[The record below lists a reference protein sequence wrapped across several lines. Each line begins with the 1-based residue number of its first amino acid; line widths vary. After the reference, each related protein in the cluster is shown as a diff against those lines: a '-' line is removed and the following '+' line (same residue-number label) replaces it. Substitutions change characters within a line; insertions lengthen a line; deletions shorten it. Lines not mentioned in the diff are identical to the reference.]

1 MGDLCWMDNSIKNSD
16 KLLGVLVFALIFSV
30 MNGTM
35 FNVAL
40 PIIGEEFNLIPSQVS
55 WVMTSYMV
63 IYAIGSVVY
72 GKLADKYQLKD
83 LLTFGLLLFSI
94 GSIIGMLAA
103 DYWMVVLGRILQAAG
118 AAVLPATAMIIPI
131 RYFPP
136 EKRGRALGTSAV
148 GLALGSALGPVVAG
162 LISSL
167 GSWRMLFL
175 FSLISLI
182 TLPFFRKYL
191 VDDKREASNID
202 ILGGSLLAATVALF
216 LLAITQ
222 SYWLLFVAGAIVL
235 ALFIIRIK
243 AAPNPFIEP
252 GLFSNKSFSIG
263 LFIAF
268 MTTSMNFG
276 ITFMTPQYL
285 ATLNNLSPGSIG
297 FVLFPAAIIAA
308 MLGRKGGKL
317 ADERGNNFLFT
328 VASFM
333 MFLCF
338 ALLSSFVG
346 VSPYVIA
353 VILIAGNVGQTF
365 MQVAMSNTI
374 SRTLAKEQV
383 GVGMGLFSMLNFISG
398 AISMSVIGKMLDTR
412 QTALHLNPFV
422 TNENA
427 YVYSNIFVV
436 MCLGIISIFSLYHVQ
451 FATTNKSILANNIK
465 REEG

>member
-1 MGDLCWMDNSIKNSD
+1 MNDSAVKNAD
-16 KLLGVLVFALIFSV
+16 KLLRVLVFALIFSV

-40 PIIGEEFNLIPSQVS
+40 PIIGKEFNLIPSQVS

-63 IYAIGSVVY
+63 LYAIGSVVY
-72 GKLADKYQLKD
+72 GKLADRYRLKD
-83 LLTFGLLLFSI
+83 LLTYGLILFAV
-94 GSIIGMLAA
+94 GSIIGMLAS
-103 DYWMVVLGRILQAAG
+103 DYWMIVLGRVLQAAG
-118 AAVLPATAMIIPI
+118 AAVLPATAMIIPV
-131 RYFPP
+131 RYFAQ
-136 EKRGRALGTSAV
+136 ERRGRALGTSAV
-148 GLALGSALGPVVAG
+148 GLALGSALGPIAAG
-162 LISSL
+162 LISSF
-167 GSWRMLFL
+167 GSWRLLFL
-175 FSLISLI
+175 FSLISLV

-191 VDDKREASNID
+191 NDDKREGGHID
-202 ILGGSLLAATVALF
+202 IIGGSLLAGAVALI

-222 SYWLLFVAGAIVL
+222 SYWPLFVVGAIVS
-235 ALFIIRIK
+235 AFFVVRIRT
-243 AAPNPFIEP
+243 ASNPFIQTEI
-252 GLFSNKSFSIG
+252 FVNKRFSIG

-285 ATLNNLSPGSIG
+285 ASLNDLSPGSIG
-297 FVLFPAAIIAA
+297 LVLFPAALVSA

-317 ADERGNNFLFT
+317 ADERGNTFLLSA
-328 VASFM
+328 ASFM

-365 MQVAMSNTI
+365 MQIAMSNTI
-374 SRTLAKEQV
+374 SRTLEKEQV

-398 AISMSVIGKMLDTR
+398 AISMSVIGKVLDTK
-412 QTALHLNPFV
+412 QTSFHLNPFV

-427 YVYSNIFVV
+427 YVFSNIFIV
-436 MCLGIISIFSLYHVQ
+436 MCVLTIVILWLYRVQ
-451 FATTNKSILANNIK
+451 FGAAQPKIANVPGMD
-465 REEG
+465 R